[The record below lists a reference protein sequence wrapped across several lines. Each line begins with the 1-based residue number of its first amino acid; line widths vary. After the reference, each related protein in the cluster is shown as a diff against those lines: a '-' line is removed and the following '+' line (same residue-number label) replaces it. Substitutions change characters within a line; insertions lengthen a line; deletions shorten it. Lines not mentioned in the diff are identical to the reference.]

1 LPLKYHHKKYCVNTE
16 KILSSILISMS
27 NLAFYATP
35 IDFNKNDKLEQKVNE
50 MKKNKLNSNMLK
62 KLSVPSKHD
71 IDDIHSN
78 MKEENENTLAD
89 YYSNEMAQDLKQ
101 KIKESESKQDLY
113 QNENINTDYLISN
126 NMNLNQFSH
135 NNQSHYQNK
144 DELLNKLNYIIDMF
158 EEQKDHKTNQ
168 KNEEVVLYCFL
179 GIFIIYVL
187 DSFVYIGK
195 YKR

>member
-1 LPLKYHHKKYCVNTE
+1 
-16 KILSSILISMS
+16 MS

-35 IDFNKNDKLEQKVNE
+35 IDFNKNEKLEHKVNE
-50 MKKNKLNSNMLK
+50 IKKNKLNSNMLK
-62 KLSVPSKHD
+62 KLSVPTKNE

-78 MKEENENTLAD
+78 MKEENESTLAD
-89 YYSNEMAQDLKQ
+89 YYSNELTQDLKQ

-126 NMNLNQFSH
+126 NMNMNEFVKSH
-135 NNQSHYQNK
+135 QQQPSFHNK
-144 DELLNKLNYIIDMF
+144 DELLTKLNHIINMF
-158 EEQKDHKTNQ
+158 EEQKDQKTNK